1 MKLNHKLN
9 VYFALSKLVIIG
21 LFILL
26 LPLIF
31 SWYSVYTID
40 KFLKLQRNEAFE
52 NIKHNGLDFYLE
64 GSEAYGS
71 YTMLKDDFI
80 AIQRVK
86 PDALIGLKEIEDQI
100 RIIDRDT
107 AEYRILKNV
116 FMHDKAYYTLEIGR
130 SRETIEL
137 YSSLLQHVGIA
148 LLLILFFITVILDF
162 YCSRQVLK
170 PFWSIIDKRLVQQK
184 FPFDLN
190 FSPIKTTTKDFIFL
204 DASLKALMESIT
216 KAFNRER
223 EFTAN
228 ASHELLTPISI
239 LRSNIENMMID
250 KDLTEPQALKLLEM
264 DNTLDRLGRIIKSLL
279 FLARIDSGQYK
290 KTDKIRIHEVLSD
303 IISEL
308 GPMMDDRNI
317 KITMA
322 VREDLK
328 LAGMNQELIFHLFY
342 NLINNAIRY
351 NKTGGSIQIMGET
364 VGDTYR
370 ILIVDTGQGIRA
382 QDLENLFER
391 FSHQE
396 GSGRH
401 GLGMSIV
408 KSIADFFNIE
418 IGVKSQLYHG
428 TTISLLLKHA

>member
-9 VYFALSKLVIIG
+9 VYFALSKLIIIG

-26 LPLIF
+26 LPVIF
-31 SWYSVYTID
+31 NWYSVYTID
-40 KFLKLQRNEAFE
+40 KFLRLQRNEAFQ
-52 NIKHNGLDFYLE
+52 NIKQNGLDFYLE
-64 GSEAYGS
+64 GSETYGS
-71 YTMLKDDFI
+71 YTMLKDDYI
-80 AIQRVK
+80 AIQRVV
-86 PDALIGLKEIEDQI
+86 PDSLIGLREIDDQI

-116 FMHDKAYYTLEIGR
+116 FMRDKAYYILEIGR

-137 YSSLLQHVGIA
+137 YSSLLQRVGLA
-148 LLLILFFITVILDF
+148 LLLILFLVTIIMDF

-190 FSPIKTTTKDFIFL
+190 FSPIKTTTSDFIFL

-239 LRSNIENMMID
+239 LRSKIENMMID
-250 KDLTEPQALKLLEM
+250 KDLSETQALKLSEM
-264 DNTLDRLGRIIKSLL
+264 DNTLDRLGRIIRSLL

-290 KTDKIRIHEVLSD
+290 KTDKVRLQEVLSD

-308 GPMMDDRNI
+308 NPMLEDQDINI
-317 KITMA
+317 SIA
-322 VREDLK
+322 VKEDLQ
-328 LAGMNQELIFHLFY
+328 LTGMNQELIFHLFY

-351 NKTGGSIQIMGET
+351 NKSGGSIEIRDEY
-364 VGDTYR
+364 VGNTYR
-370 ILIVDTGQGIRA
+370 IFIADTGQGIRLE
-382 QDLENLFER
+382 DLETIFER

-418 IGVKSQLYHG
+418 IGVKSKLGQG
-428 TTISLLLKHA
+428 TTISLSLKHL